1 MTIYL
6 HPIRVQWEE
15 VNLPPIGKIK
25 VFATDKGICAI
36 FLGQEKEKEIE
47 RFRKRCPTPLDFSRG
62 IGPGLPIVDTLES
75 YVMGELTSFSLPLEL
90 LWGTPFERDVWRAL
104 QTIPYGQCV
113 SYQWVAIQIGR
124 PRATRAVGNA
134 VGNNPIPIII
144 PCHRVIRKDGSLGG
158 FSSGL
163 SIKRALLKIEGCDKE
178 IAETPRART

>member
-1 MTIYL
+1 MS
-6 HPIRVQWEE
+6 WG
-15 VNLPPIGKIK
+15 N
-25 VFATDKGICAI
+25 
-36 FLGQEKEKEIE
+36 
-47 RFRKRCPTPLDFSRG
+47 
-62 IGPGLPIVDTLES
+62 
-75 YVMGELTSFSLPLEL
+75 SLLSPSPSI

-124 PRATRAVGNA
+124 PMATRAVGNA